1 MAKFHGFGGVGH
13 TRSASWRIVRTAL
26 HLRQRDVADKAGISQ
41 ARYSLLERGEVA
53 PTDLE
58 ERKINNALQLSPQ
71 VRQALAEAVELRSR
85 TSE

>member
-1 MAKFHGFGGVGH
+1 M
-13 TRSASWRIVRTAL
+13 RSASWRIVRTAL

-58 ERKINNALQLSPQ
+58 ERKINSVLQLSPQ
-71 VRQALAEAVELRSR
+71 IRQALAEAVELLDH